1 VRRLYDPLALGNGR
15 VLFRI
20 GIVFWIGFGLLMLGF
35 VLGFGADYSARE
47 IQRRDMSDGNSA
59 LKSWGR
65 NLDGGHLLTKLLHL
79 YRLSHLND
87 VSNVTESRR

>member
-1 VRRLYDPLALGNGR
+1 VLRLYDPLGLGNGR

-59 LKSWGR
+59 LKSWGS
-65 NLDGGHLLTKLLHL
+65 NLDGGRPLTKLWLQ
-79 YRLSHLND
+79 YRPSHLND
-87 VSNVTESRR
+87 VSNVTASRH